1 MRVPVPFF
9 IGNCTYSATVIYQ
22 VPPLIHLS
30 MTPSFAISHTM
41 NLSIEGINGDATEKC
56 APAKKLSVEQKLW
69 LADQLI
75 DKKQTAPELS
85 KQYKLTGNFL
95 YSLARR
101 RRKGIE
107 IRGTCGRPV
116 GGKNK
121 HPFIRVKKV
130 VPRTVPVDTMPGLT
144 EVPFPLIIE
153 AVAAP
158 TMPEPPSKRRRS
170 TGSTAL

>member
-1 MRVPVPFF
+1 M
-9 IGNCTYSATVIYQ
+9 
-22 VPPLIHLS
+22 
-30 MTPSFAISHTM
+30 SHI
-41 NLSIEGINGDATEKC
+41 LKLPIEGINGDSTDKC
-56 APAKKLSVEQKLW
+56 ISAKKLSVEQKLW

-75 DKKQTAPELS
+75 DKKQSAPELS
-85 KQYKLTGNFL
+85 KQYKLTENYL

-101 RRKGIE
+101 KRKGIE
-107 IRGTCGRPV
+107 IRGTYGRPA

-121 HPFIRVKKV
+121 HPRKEKKV
-130 VPRTVPVDTMPGLT
+130 VPRTVPVETMPGLT

-170 TGSTAL
+170 TRYTAV

>member
-1 MRVPVPFF
+1 M
-9 IGNCTYSATVIYQ
+9 
-22 VPPLIHLS
+22 
-30 MTPSFAISHTM
+30 SHTM
-41 NLSIEGINGDATEKC
+41 ELSIEGIDGDATDKC
-56 APAKKLSVEQKLW
+56 VPAKKLSVEQKLW

-85 KQYKLTGNFL
+85 KQYKLTENFL

-130 VPRTVPVDTMPGLT
+130 VPRTVPVETMPGLT

-153 AVAAP
+153 AIAAP
-158 TMPEPPSKRRRS
+158 TTPEPPSKRRRS
-170 TGSTAL
+170 TRSTAL